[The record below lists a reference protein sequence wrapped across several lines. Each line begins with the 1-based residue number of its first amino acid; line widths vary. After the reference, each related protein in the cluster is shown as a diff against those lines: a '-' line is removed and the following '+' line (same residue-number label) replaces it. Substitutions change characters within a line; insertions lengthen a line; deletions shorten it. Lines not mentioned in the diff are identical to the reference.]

1 MAYIPIMIPLVLIY
15 ILMDLLKVYQ
25 IHYQEL
31 KDLLGFILDKMVA
44 RLDKMVARLDMYDGL
59 FLRQTDPNA
68 E

>member
-15 ILMDLLKVYQ
+15 ILMDLLKNQ

-31 KDLLGFILDKMVA
+31 KDLLGFILN
-44 RLDKMVARLDMYDGL
+44 KMVARLDMYDRL

>member
-15 ILMDLLKVYQ
+15 MLVDLLKESDLLSGTQ
-25 IHYQEL
+25 G
-31 KDLLGFILDKMVA
+31 LLGFILDKMVA
-44 RLDKMVARLDMYDGL
+44 RFDMYNGL

>member
-15 ILMDLLKVYQ
+15 ILWISKESNSLIQ
-25 IHYQEL
+25 GL
-31 KDLLGFILDKMVA
+31 KDLLRFI
-44 RLDKMVARLDMYDGL
+44 LDKMVARLDMYDGL

>member
-15 ILMDLLKVYQ
+15 ILMDLLKNQ

-44 RLDKMVARLDMYDGL
+44 RLDMYDGL
-59 FLRQTDPNA
+59 FLRQTGPNA